1 MDKKTQTKMGGDYK
15 MITLVD
21 GLISQHIIVNC
32 IKTITTSKGKK
43 VACA

>member
-1 MDKKTQTKMGGDYK
+1 

-32 IKTITTSKGKK
+32 IKQIMSLRATW
-43 VACA
+43 VACE

>member
-1 MDKKTQTKMGGDYK
+1 MDKKIYPKMGGDYK

-32 IKTITTSKGKK
+32 VIQFQTKGDIGA
-43 VACA
+43 VI

>member
-1 MDKKTQTKMGGDYK
+1 MDKKTHTKMGGDYK

-32 IKTITTSKGKK
+32 IKTITTSKGRK